1 MEKESVFMDLV
12 IVSDH
17 HLHLN
22 FYLCTSCR
30 RLKSL
35 TIIFERSWQS
45 GKGVE
50 FWKKVSATPVL
61 GRARRRISES
71 VDHQPHLNCWE
82 GMGAN
87 NSGSL
92 SEIVRDKKVVENS
105 QCDFMK

>member
-45 GKGVE
+45 GEVPEDMEENKHHSFLQE
-50 FWKKVSATPVL
+50 RTE
-61 GRARRRISES
+61 GRSGELQAS
-71 VDHQPHLNCWE
+71 QPHVSLWKGDSANLPINHFHTDEGDWE
-82 GMGAN
+82 
-87 NSGSL
+87 
-92 SEIVRDKKVVENS
+92 
-105 QCDFMK
+105 